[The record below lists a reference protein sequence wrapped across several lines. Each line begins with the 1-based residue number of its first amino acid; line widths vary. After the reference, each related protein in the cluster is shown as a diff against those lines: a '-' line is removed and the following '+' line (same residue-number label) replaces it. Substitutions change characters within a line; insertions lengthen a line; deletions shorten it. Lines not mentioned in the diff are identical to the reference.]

1 MSGRRL
7 YWAVTGFGLF
17 ALAAY
22 GASRRFHKLFED
34 APVSSDLLL
43 ITLLVIGLLCAVGC
57 YIAVG
62 PDQPR
67 RPRR

>member
-17 ALAAY
+17 ALVAY
-22 GASRRFHKLFED
+22 GASRRFHKLFEG
-34 APVSSDLLL
+34 APVSADVILV
-43 ITLLVIGLLCAVGC
+43 TLLVIGLVCAVAC
-57 YIAVG
+57 YFAVG
-62 PDQPR
+62 PDEPC